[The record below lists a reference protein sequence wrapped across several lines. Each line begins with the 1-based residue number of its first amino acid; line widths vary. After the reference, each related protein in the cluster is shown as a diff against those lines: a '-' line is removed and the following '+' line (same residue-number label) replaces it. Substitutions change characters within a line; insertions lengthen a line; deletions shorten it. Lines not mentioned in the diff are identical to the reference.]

1 MVAEG
6 VEFKMPRER
15 RGQKGTKLRN
25 DMTKLQNYIK
35 KLVHETQEGGGRI
48 ARADECVKLPN
59 FQDT

>member
-15 RGQKGTKLRN
+15 RGQKGTKLKN
-25 DMTKLQNYIK
+25 YMTKLRIYMK
-35 KLVHETQEGGGRI
+35 KLVHETQEGGRRI
-48 ARADECVKLPN
+48 TRVDECVKLPN